1 MGRNMTRMIGSVL
14 AVWLWLLPSVAA
26 SATVTVD
33 CDTGGTI
40 GAALGGLRPGD
51 MLVVSGTCREHV
63 VIPAEAARITLD
75 GQGKA
80 TIQGAGPAADTVF
93 VSGRNITIKG
103 FTLTGGRD
111 GIHLSGP
118 GAVVIDGNIIQN
130 NGRGIHLD
138 KGSIGRIINN
148 TIQNNRG
155 VGINIIENSY
165 ARIGF
170 FIPPEPTLRPN
181 TIRNNQGHGIHVGRA
196 SSAWIIGNTIA
207 DNKGT
212 GIVVNRSSQADIAG
226 NTINGNSGDALSV
239 SHNSGVNLKSEGT
252 SRREGPNHTDPALKN
267 NGVAVRCSVG
277 GYVDGPLG
285 ALAGSQGVK
294 EFDNGCVDRVSLQ

>member
-1 MGRNMTRMIGSVL
+1 VDQSS
-14 AVWLWLLPSVAA
+14 WLRACCS
-26 SATVTVD
+26 SATVAVD
-33 CDTGGTI
+33 GNAGGTI
-40 GAALGGLRPGD
+40 GATLGSLKAGD
-51 MLVVSGTCREHV
+51 TIAVSRTCREHV
-63 VIPAEAARITLD
+63 IIPAEVSRITLD

-80 TIQGAGPAADTVF
+80 TIQGTGPAADTILVL
-93 VSGRNITIKG
+93 GKNITIKG

-118 GAVVIDGNIIQN
+118 AAVVIDGNIIQN

-155 VGINIIENSY
+155 VGINVIENSY

-170 FIPPEPTLRPN
+170 FIPPEPALRPN

-207 DNKGT
+207 DNTGT

-226 NTINGNSGDALSV
+226 NIINGNGGDARGV
-239 SHNSGVNLKSEGT
+239 SHNSGVNLQSEGT
-252 SRREGPNHTDPALKN
+252 SRREGPNHTDPARKN
-267 NGVAVRCSVG
+267 SGVAVRCSVG

-294 EFDNGCVDRVSLQ
+294 EFDNSCVDRVTLQ